1 MRTKKIKSIFLS
13 LSFIALLIICFKIFG
28 TNSDVLKGVNSEK
41 IKKIKV
47 GMNSEKVISILGMPF
62 KSEKKISS
70 EGVMYTYT
78 NPVKYSLNYPML
90 WIHFDKELKVRE
102 VYAKRY
108 ILFGADDE
116 CIYLLNS
123 NSNPFEEQKFSY
135 CFK

>member
-1 MRTKKIKSIFLS
+1 MKIKKIKYIFFNFF
-13 LSFIALLIICFKIFG
+13 FIALLLICFKIFG
-28 TNSDVLKGVNSEK
+28 TSSDVVKGVNSEK
-41 IKKIKV
+41 IKIIKV
-47 GMNSEKVISILGMPF
+47 GMNSENVISILGKPF
-62 KSEKKISS
+62 KSGKKISS
-70 EGVMYTYT
+70 EGFIYTYT
-78 NPVKYSLNYPML
+78 NPVKYSLNHPML

-123 NSNPFEEQKFSY
+123 NYNSIEQKKFLY